1 MSRSKCK
8 SSDVAGTAKK
18 RQAIM
23 MKTKVNMEKI
33 QQEEEVSEEQKRFTM
48 QEMARGFSLF
58 EEVLLVF
65 ETQDPNAEWC
75 TKFAAAVQN
84 AIQCTVSSKMRE
96 KELLPRHH
104 WTVFTR
110 GWIELNPIRNQN

>member
-1 MSRSKCK
+1 MS
-8 SSDVAGTAKK
+8 G
-18 RQAIM
+18 Q
-23 MKTKVNMEKI
+23 
-33 QQEEEVSEEQKRFTM
+33 
-48 QEMARGFSLF
+48 
-58 EEVLLVF
+58 VLLVLLR
-65 ETQDPNAEWC
+65 EKAVAPHSSTLAWKIPWTEEPGGLPSLESHRVANAEWC